1 MKRIINL
8 LSLVIFLAL
17 SITSCNDDDVKLDVI
32 DVDPSDLVEG
42 IAFSVTPDASNPNII
57 HLESKMDSKYT
68 PLWEH
73 PQGRSQKDKVTLR
86 IPFDGTYSVTFG
98 VMTRG
103 GVVYGEPYDFK
114 INSFCADFVND
125 ELWTNLTGGVGES
138 KTWIYNNGEYG
149 LDAGGEMAYADP
161 STTVEWGNFGFNW
174 DPGKG

>member
-1 MKRIINL
+1 MKKIINL
-8 LSLVIFLAL
+8 LSLFIFLTMT
-17 SITSCNDDDVKLDVI
+17 ITSCNDDDVKLDVI

-138 KTWIYNNGEYG
+138 KPWIYNNGESG

-161 STTVEWGNFGFNW
+161 STNVDRGIVRFR
-174 DPGKG
+174 